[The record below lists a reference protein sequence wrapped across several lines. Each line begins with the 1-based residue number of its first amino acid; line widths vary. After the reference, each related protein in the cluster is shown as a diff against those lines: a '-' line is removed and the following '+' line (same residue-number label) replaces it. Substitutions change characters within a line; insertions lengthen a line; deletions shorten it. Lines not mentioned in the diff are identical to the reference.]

1 MLPGL
6 YSAPW
11 YNGQPFEE
19 EDFFSNKRAFI
30 VGLPRLRQLR
40 IKPGIAIRLK
50 PKKLNHSIN
59 SCLSRAVI
67 NLNDRTILIKRFSRV
82 ISTHF
87 QNTSALDT
95 LTFKLKRI
103 RYYLPCHVLK
113 HSNSLRSKMVK
124 TNKTKQILRQRIWP
138 KIHNNNTFGVLDI
151 KASFS
156 CPVLST
162 NHLVCHMYHSYKRS
176 FSKYGFCISLL
187 RIIKLM

>member
-67 NLNDRTILIKRFSRV
+67 NLNNGTILIKRFSRV
-82 ISTHF
+82 LSTHF
-87 QNTSALDT
+87 QNTSALNT
-95 LTFKLKRI
+95 LTFKLK
-103 RYYLPCHVLK
+103 
-113 HSNSLRSKMVK
+113 
-124 TNKTKQILRQRIWP
+124 
-138 KIHNNNTFGVLDI
+138 
-151 KASFS
+151 
-156 CPVLST
+156 
-162 NHLVCHMYHSYKRS
+162 
-176 FSKYGFCISLL
+176 
-187 RIIKLM
+187 